1 MTAIERTAYPR
12 LRRNPSARDLAILYT
27 PTEAELAWA
36 TTTARD
42 EAHRLHRL
50 LWLKCFQGLG
60 YFPRL
65 QEIPPPIS
73 EHLRT
78 FLELD
83 PAVPRG
89 YGQDR
94 TLYRHQTAV
103 RAYLQVLVFGEAA
116 RAAVSARVRTA
127 ATVLDNPAD
136 LINVAI
142 EELVRLRYELPAF
155 STLDRL
161 VEQVRTEVN
170 QALFTQVAM
179 CLTAEA
185 TARLQAL
192 LDAKLAPRRTNF
204 QTIKDPPESATVGHL
219 RALELKLAWLLTLE
233 DTDRLLAEVPAA
245 KRQHFAAEAL
255 ALDAGAM
262 NDIKPPKRYTLLLCL
277 IHQARVTTRDDLVS
291 MFIKRMRGIQHD
303 AQAELVRL
311 RESHLEITL
320 KVADTL
326 NAVLDTLDDEPP
338 GDPTGDAPEA
348 TEAAPAQAAAPERVR
363 RTDAERMQQ
372 LRALLAAR
380 GGTAVLREDCATV
393 TSYNSQNYLPL
404 LWRFY
409 QSHRAVLFR
418 LVRSLTIRSTT
429 QDGSLCK
436 ALEFICAH
444 QTKRRQWLPAE
455 IDLTFASEAWQ
466 RLIMD
471 RRRRK
476 AKLARRHLEVCVFLT
491 LAQDLKTGDACV
503 AGSAEY
509 ADYRTHLL
517 PWAECAP
524 LVAEYCQELGFALT
538 PAGFVA
544 GLKDWL
550 TQTAAQIDQAFPD
563 NKQVV
568 IHPNGTPGIKKPQ
581 RKPRSPTLGPLIQ
594 ALQERIPERNLLD
607 IMRNVEHWTAWSRH
621 LGPLSGANSKLDRER
636 YVLTAFTYGCNIG
649 PTQMARHLRGRA
661 TAHQLYTANHR
672 HVTVERLD
680 KTIRDVI
687 NRYAKCGLPRLW
699 GKEKVAAADGT
710 QFGLY
715 AETLQ
720 SEYHIR
726 YGDYGGIAYHHL
738 SDMYIALFSHFIVC
752 GVWEAVYILDILKKN
767 TSVIQPDTIH
777 ADTQGQNLP
786 VFGMAYLLGI
796 KLMPRIRNWQGLIF
810 YRPGKGTKYQHI
822 DSLFT
827 DVIDWP
833 LIETHW
839 PDLLQVVL
847 SIKAGKVLPSTLL
860 RKLTNYSRKNRLY
873 QAFRELGRVVR
884 TEFLVRWLGDEQ
896 MRMQITATTN
906 KLEAYNGFSKWLCF
920 GGDGTLP
927 DKQSQDQEKRIKHT
941 DLVANAV
948 ILQNTVDLT
957 EAVRSLVAEGYAV
970 KREDLAGLSPYWTR
984 HIKRFGDYILEW
996 DEVPP
1001 ALEDELP
1008 LPI

>member
-12 LRRNPSARDLAILYT
+12 LRRNPSERDLATLYT
-27 PTEAELAWA
+27 PTEAELAWV

-42 EAHRLHRL
+42 GAHRLHLL
-50 LWLKCFQGLG
+50 LWLKCFQCLG
-60 YFPRL
+60 YFPQL
-65 QEIPPPIS
+65 LEIPTPIS
-73 EHLRT
+73 EHLR
-78 FLELD
+78 LCLD
-83 PAVPRG
+83 GDTTVPLG
-89 YGQDR
+89 YHHDR
-94 TLYRHQTAV
+94 MRYRHHQAVREYLQVHTFDDTGRQAV
-103 RAYLQVLVFGEAA
+103 RATLHIAA
-116 RAAVSARVRTA
+116 RVM
-127 ATVLDNPAD
+127 DNPAD

-142 EELVRLRYELPAF
+142 EELIRLRYELPAF

-170 QALFTQVAM
+170 QALFTQVAAR
-179 CLTAEA
+179 LTAED

-192 LDAKLAPRRTNF
+192 LDAKLSLRRTNY

-219 RALELKLAWLLTLE
+219 RALEIKLTWLLTLGASE
-233 DTDRLLAEVPAA
+233 RLLADVPAA
-245 KRQHFAAEAL
+245 KLKHFAAEAF

-262 NDIKPPKRYTLLLCL
+262 NDIKAPKRYTLLLCL
-277 IHQARVTTRDDLVS
+277 IHQARVTTRDDLVT
-291 MFIKRMRGIQHD
+291 MFIKRMSSIQQD
-303 AQAELVRL
+303 AQAELLRL
-311 RESHLEITL
+311 RESHLETTL

-326 NAVLDTLDDEPP
+326 NAVLDTLDEQPADLADHPP
-338 GDPTGDAPEA
+338 EAPEA
-348 TEAAPAQAAAPERVR
+348 TPPQEEAPERVR
-363 RTDAERMQQ
+363 LTDAERVQQ
-372 LRALLAAR
+372 LRELLAAR
-380 GGTAVLREDCATV
+380 GGTAALREDCATV
-393 TSYNSQNYLPL
+393 ASYNSQNYLPL

-418 LVRSLTIRSTT
+418 LVRSLTISSTT
-429 QDGSLCK
+429 QDQSLCK
-436 ALEFICAH
+436 ALEFICTH
-444 QTKRRQWLPAE
+444 QTKRRQWLPAAL
-455 IDLTFASEAWQ
+455 DLTFASEAWQ
-466 RLIMD
+466 RLIID

-524 LVAEYCQELGFALT
+524 LLAEYCQELGFALT

-544 GLKDWL
+544 NLKDWL
-550 TQTAAQIDQAFPD
+550 TKTAEQVDQAFPD

-568 IHPNGTPGIKKPQ
+568 IHPNGTPGIKKPK

-607 IMRNVEHWTAWSRH
+607 IMRNVEHWTEWSRH

-680 KTIRDVI
+680 KALRDII
-687 NRYAKCGLPRLW
+687 NRYAKCGLPQLW

-810 YRPGKGTKYQHI
+810 YRPNKGTKYEHI

-827 DVIDWP
+827 DVIDWQ

-884 TEFLVRWLGDEQ
+884 TEFLLRWLGDEQ
-896 MRMQITATTN
+896 IRVQITATTN

-920 GGDGTLP
+920 GGEGTLP
-927 DKQSQDQEKRIKHT
+927 DKQSQDQEKRIKYT

-957 EAVRSLVAEGYAV
+957 EAVRSLVTEGYEV
-970 KREDLAGLSPYWTR
+970 KREDLALLSPYWTR

-1001 ALEDELP
+1001 ALDDELP